1 MDRSLPP
8 TSPPTRTTAHPA
20 ALGAAP
26 LPGAAGAALA
36 VFPGEAGELAAKLK
50 AEPAAE
56 AQSLIVFHVIGL
68 DGLIARLGA
77 PGGHALLGAL
87 DDVIRARLPQGSLL
101 QRLSSRPRIIAA
113 VPLERHVA
121 RVAALQITADCRA
134 LFQGHAGATVS
145 VSFDVP
151 LLRDD
156 PQRPL
161 IALLDAVLQP
171 GPRGASS

>member
-1 MDRSLPP
+1 
-8 TSPPTRTTAHPA
+8 
-20 ALGAAP
+20 
-26 LPGAAGAALA
+26 
-36 VFPGEAGELAAKLK
+36 VFPGEVGELT
-50 AEPAAE
+50 PASKVSTPAGGE

-68 DGLIARLGA
+68 DGLVSRLGA
-77 PGGHALLGAL
+77 PGGDALLGAL
-87 DDVIRARLPQGSLL
+87 DDVIRARLPEGSLL
-101 QRLSSRPRIIAA
+101 QRLTSRPRIIAA
-113 VPLERHVA
+113 VPLERHAA

-151 LLRDD
+151 LLRAA

-171 GPRGASS
+171 GPRDPGR